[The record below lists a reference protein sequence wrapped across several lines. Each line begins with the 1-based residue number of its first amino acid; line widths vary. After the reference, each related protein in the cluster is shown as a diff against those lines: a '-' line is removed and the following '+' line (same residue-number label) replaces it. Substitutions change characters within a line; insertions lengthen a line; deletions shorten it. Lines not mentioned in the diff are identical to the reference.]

1 MEFEWD
7 ERKAEANLD
16 KHGVSFEE
24 VTAIWDDVNLLIVP
38 ARHRLEKRFLAI
50 GSVYIATYTV
60 VHTERGDAIRIIS
73 ARLATDKERRAYERS
88 KR

>member
-7 ERKAEANLD
+7 ERKAELNLQ

-24 VTAIWDDVNLLIVP
+24 VVAIWNDSDLLIVP
-38 ARHRLEKRFLAI
+38 ARHRSEKRFLAI
-50 GSVYIATYTV
+50 GKAYIATYTV
-60 VHTERGDAIRIIS
+60 VHTERGNAIRIIS
-73 ARLATDKERRAYERS
+73 ARLATEKERRTYERY